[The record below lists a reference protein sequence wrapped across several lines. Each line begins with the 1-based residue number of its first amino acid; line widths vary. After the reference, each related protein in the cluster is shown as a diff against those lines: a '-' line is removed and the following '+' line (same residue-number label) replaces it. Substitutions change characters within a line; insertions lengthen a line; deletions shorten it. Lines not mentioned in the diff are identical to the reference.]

1 MGGLW
6 PSLVINAVAPFVLY
20 QVLLSHHV
28 KTAPAL
34 AATAIFPVL
43 GVLLGWARTRRLDI
57 IGVVSLVLIVLGL
70 LTTLITGNAKVLLL
84 RGSVITGGIG
94 VACLLSL
101 LLPRPAMFYVGRYF
115 ASGGNR
121 AVASRFDSLWQYP
134 SFRSV
139 QRLITVVWGI
149 AFLAEALIRVAL
161 VQTVSTSRV
170 LAISPVLTTVVTVLV
185 LAWTFSYVRRTSA
198 QGEALR
204 MASLARLGTDS
215 TGGPSA

>member
-1 MGGLW
+1 
-6 PSLVINAVAPFVLY
+6 
-20 QVLLSHHV
+20 
-28 KTAPAL
+28 
-34 AATAIFPVL
+34 
-43 GVLLGWARTRRLDI
+43 
-57 IGVVSLVLIVLGL
+57 
-70 LTTLITGNAKVLLL
+70 
-84 RGSVITGGIG
+84 
-94 VACLLSL
+94 
-101 LLPRPAMFYVGRYF
+101 MFYVGRYF

-121 AVASRFDSLWQYP
+121 TVASRFDSLWQYP
-134 SFRSV
+134 SFRKV
-139 QRLITVVWGI
+139 QRLITLVWGI